1 MGLQYYHTSTILLL
15 VADSSRLKL
24 GVGYRE
30 SRQVLESEVAAHF
43 AALFG
48 ISMSGDDI
56 QGRLGACHVVSVCAP
71 WISNLTYQEET
82 IRTLRC
88 LEREHAWPTRAIAM
102 AAMDEWQWSAEARQ
116 QALG

>member
-1 MGLQYYHTSTILLL
+1 MILLL

-30 SRQVLESEVAAHF
+30 SRQLVEAEVAAHF

-48 ISMSGDDI
+48 ISMNGDDI
-56 QGRLGACHVVSVCAP
+56 QGRLGACHIVSVCAP
-71 WISNLTYQEET
+71 WITDRTHQEET
-82 IRTLRC
+82 IQILRR

-102 AAMDEWQWSAEARQ
+102 AAMEEWQWTPDGRRR
-116 QALG
+116 ALASFS